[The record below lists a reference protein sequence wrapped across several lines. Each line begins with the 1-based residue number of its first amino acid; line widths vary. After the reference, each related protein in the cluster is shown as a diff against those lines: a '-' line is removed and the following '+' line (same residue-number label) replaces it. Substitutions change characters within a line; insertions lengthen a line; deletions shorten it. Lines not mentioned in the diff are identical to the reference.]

1 MVLQVAWVITGAG
14 HFLEETFNVMNQLT
28 KNNKIKV
35 TTILSPAGEQVVR
48 MYGLWNKLNL
58 ISNGNYLQ
66 EILVEKRKDPGF
78 SNSGRFIFGLYELL
92 IVSPATGNTV
102 AKIVYGI
109 ADTYATNAVAQA
121 QKADIPIYILPTDQK
136 EGYVTTT
143 LPNRIERKEC
153 KFCVPC
159 PLVDACPY
167 SAIKITKGIPR
178 IDSRLC
184 QGCGIC
190 ITSCEFEAVKIK
202 EKKRLHMRKIDIE
215 NFNKLKSMEKITVL
229 EHPKQIESVIE
240 NF

>member
-14 HFLEETFNVMNQLT
+14 HFLEETFNVMYQLT

-58 ISNGNYLQ
+58 ISNGNYLE
-66 EILVEKRKDPGF
+66 EILVEKIKDPGF
-78 SNSGRFIFGLYELL
+78 SNSGRFIFGIYELL

-102 AKIVYGI
+102 AKIAYGI

-121 QKADIPIYILPTDQK
+121 QKADIPVYVIPTDQK

-153 KFCVPC
+153 KLCIPC
-159 PLVDACPY
+159 PIVDACPY
-167 SAIKITKGIPR
+167 SAIKITKEISR

-190 ITSCEFEAVKIK
+190 ITSCEFGAVKIK
-202 EKKRLHMRKIDIE
+202 EKKSLHMRKIDIE
-215 NFNKLKSMEKITVL
+215 NFNKLKSMEKITIL
-229 EHPKQIESVIE
+229 EHPNQIETVIE

>member
-14 HFLEETFNVMNQLT
+14 HFLEETFNVMYQLT

-58 ISNGNYLQ
+58 ISNGNYLE
-66 EILVEKRKDPGF
+66 EILVEKIKDPGF
-78 SNSGRFIFGLYELL
+78 SNSGRFIFGIYELL

-102 AKIVYGI
+102 AKIAYGI

-121 QKADIPIYILPTDQK
+121 QKADIPVYVIPTDQK

-153 KFCVPC
+153 KLCVPC
-159 PLVDACPY
+159 PIVDACPY
-167 SAIKITKGIPR
+167 SAIKITKEIPR

-184 QGCGIC
+184 QRCGIC
-190 ITSCEFEAVKIK
+190 ITSCEFGAVKIK
-202 EKKRLHMRKIDIE
+202 EKKSLHMRKIDIE
-215 NFNKLKSMEKITVL
+215 NFNKLKSMEKITIL
-229 EHPKQIESVIE
+229 EHPNQIETVIK